1 MKNIELIY
9 QVNKFTLIINACLL
23 VTIIYGMAFLIVTGV
38 VQLLITV
45 KLYFNYNQLS
55 QNIRKKLNTYSI
67 ITLTLFIAMLIKE
80 FILTLDFKVGFYIW
94 LALFIIIP
102 IALAIFH
109 LSITYKLKN
118 ELQSNS
124 I

>member
-1 MKNIELIY
+1 MFISYHYLWNG
-9 QVNKFTLIINACLL
+9 
-23 VTIIYGMAFLIVTGV
+23 IIYGMAFLIITGV

-67 ITLTLFIAMLIKE
+67 ITLTLFIALLIKE